1 MKFSV
6 KRFKNEIFQAG
17 TPPRTTAFSL
27 ALGIWLAFSPIPGL
41 HFVIAFVAARMFK
54 LNGVV
59 LILGVMIHN
68 PWTMLPIHMLGLMIG
83 DLVLTGHLQS
93 LEQFQQF
100 PIGELGLTNL
110 FRHSF
115 WHEHGPALSYFI
127 RPFVVGHLIMN
138 TVLALVFY
146 RYTLYLLRNKKNQAV
161 SP

>member
-17 TPPRTTAFSL
+17 TPPRTTAISL

-41 HFVIAFVAARMFK
+41 HFVIAFLAARIFK

-59 LILGVMIHN
+59 LILGVMVHN
-68 PWTMLPIHMLGLMIG
+68 PWTMLPIHMLGLMVG

-93 LEQFQQF
+93 LDQFQQF
-100 PIGELGLTNL
+100 PIGELGLSTI
-110 FRHSF
+110 FRRSF
-115 WHEHGPALSYFI
+115 WLQHGPALSDFV

-138 TVLALVFY
+138 TVLALICY